1 MSRLKGGTVA
11 DRTTETWSGRPAF
24 ILASIGAAV
33 GLGNIWKFPYT
44 LGNSGGSAFVLI
56 YVLAM
61 LLIATPIMLSE
72 MIIGRHAR
80 MSAPSA
86 LRTVA
91 VENGSSPWWQAVG
104 WMGQLVQLLVLSF
117 YSVIAGWALA
127 YVFRAGSGLFTGLTA
142 DGVQSIFS
150 NLVDEP
156 ERLLA
161 WHTIFIVM
169 TMIIVGICMLEE
181 IRMMKFTSGAY
192 EQYRAKAPFLMP
204 LPRWFNRIISWPAR
218 MITGGGYPARRI
230 QVFWIIL
237 LYTGIFMALSLFW
250 VDIGS
255 SRTISSSENEQ
266 QEQLAVIVEGLDR
279 MGDDRRAIYARM
291 EKIPCYGAA
300 GTVVLLNLSAHPN
313 PIIRL
318 FSIQFLGAQ

>member
-117 YSVIAGWALA
+117 YSVIAGWTMA
-127 YVFRAGSGLFTGLTA
+127 YLVKSVSGGLHGLTPAEIGRDFDAFLHDPAWMVLWHFLFTGISHGPAFFGFGLG
-142 DGVQSIFS
+142 D
-150 NLVDEP
+150 
-156 ERLLA
+156 
-161 WHTIFIVM
+161 
-169 TMIIVGICMLEE
+169 
-181 IRMMKFTSGAY
+181 
-192 EQYRAKAPFLMP
+192 FL
-204 LPRWFNRIISWPAR
+204 
-218 MITGGGYPARRI
+218 
-230 QVFWIIL
+230 
-237 LYTGIFMALSLFW
+237 
-250 VDIGS
+250 
-255 SRTISSSENEQ
+255 
-266 QEQLAVIVEGLDR
+266 
-279 MGDDRRAIYARM
+279 
-291 EKIPCYGAA
+291 
-300 GTVVLLNLSAHPN
+300 
-313 PIIRL
+313 IRL
-318 FSIQFLGAQ
+318 GPVRLKLGANILSHINISDINGKDFKRRTRVKPFFKNAF